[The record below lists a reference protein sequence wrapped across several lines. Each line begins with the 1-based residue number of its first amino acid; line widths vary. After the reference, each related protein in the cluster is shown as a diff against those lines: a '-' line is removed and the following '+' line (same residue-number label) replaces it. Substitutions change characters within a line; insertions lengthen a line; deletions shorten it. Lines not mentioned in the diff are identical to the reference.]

1 MPHEGVWRAPDGE
14 ARRLA
19 EGTSMR
25 LDAAMRCRP
34 SLGADAVDRA
44 FEAGYLRAVLRS
56 VLTNVPGAVA
66 WVQETYI
73 DPHESEQT

>member
-19 EGTSMR
+19 EGTSRR
-25 LDAAMRCRP
+25 LDAVVSAE
-34 SLGADAVDRA
+34 VDLA
-44 FEAGYLRAVLRS
+44 FEASYLRAVLRC